1 MGELLASALIS
12 VRRAVL
18 VVGVSCLSGV
28 VLAGIALPVVAG
40 IGIGAKE
47 STDAF
52 TSLPSD
58 VKMDGMAERSRIV
71 DKDGQTL
78 AYFYHEN
85 RVYVGLKK
93 ISKHMKNSVLAIE
106 DSRFFERGPID
117 LQGTIRAFV
126 NNVQAGRTTG
136 GGSTLTQQYV
146 KQVRLAAAETK
157 EEQAAVLVS
166 SGIDG
171 YKRKLEE
178 LRMAVSVEQ
187 QLSKKEILERYLNIV
202 YFGNGAHGVEAA
214 ARTYFSKPAKK
225 LNIRES
231 AMLAGVVQNPLQ
243 YDPTENKSAAR
254 NRRDVVINRM
264 VETGRIEPKSGSNAK
279 KKNLGLHMNRP
290 PNGCIDSWA
299 GFFCDYVVHE
309 LKNMRQ
315 LGKTAAARKEKLRT
329 GGLTI
334 YTTLDRDAQRA
345 ADEAVSDRVAAGD
358 SAIASLASVDH
369 ENGYIRAM
377 ANSRK
382 YGIDEK
388 KSGVSNLNYA
398 VDWDMGGGSGIQ
410 PGSSFKPFVLAA
422 AIDKGISLG
431 TTLSSPSPMGT
442 SGWRWRTCDGSVGVE
457 PGWNPKNSTGPDE
470 GGRFNLRTG
479 TEQSINTFYIKLSTL
494 TGLCRPAR
502 IAENAGV
509 HRANAGQLIEVDE
522 KGDTVK
528 VPERLEQVPS
538 FALGVNLVSPLSMA
552 GGYGMFA
559 NDGKYCP
566 STAIYQIKDRDGETI
581 VDHSKRKCERVID
594 ESVADSVTSVLRG
607 VMTNGTGR
615 SVQLDDHWSAG
626 KTGTTNDGVSVWFV
640 GYTSKY
646 ATAVTV
652 ADVDGRLT
660 SLDGRTF
667 NGEYVHIAFGSTLAG
682 PIWQNYMNDVN

>member
-1 MGELLASALIS
+1 M
-12 VRRAVL
+12 
-18 VVGVSCLSGV
+18 
-28 VLAGIALPVVAG
+28 AGIALPVVAG

-146 KQVRLAAAETK
+146 KQVRLASAETK

>member
-315 LGKTAAARKEKLRT
+315 LGKTAAARKKKLRT

-334 YTTLDRDAQRA
+334 HTTLDRDAQRA

>member
-146 KQVRLAAAETK
+146 KQVRLASAETK

>member
-315 LGKTAAARKEKLRT
+315 LGKTAAARKKKLRT

-334 YTTLDRDAQRA
+334 HTTLDRDAQRA

-398 VDWDMGGGSGIQ
+398 VNWDMGGGSGIQ